1 MDRAVESQLPRIPAF
16 GSISYL
22 ILFIR
27 LNPSI
32 FSFLFQGYHI
42 HQEEW
47 DNRVRQLRQRELV
60 TLHHDID
67 QTTAHTINL
76 GATSGDGVAVKWIK
90 FSVVYDIVDFL
101 TNDHSSLITGLDVTV
116 RSAGS
121 SQALHLHQSDLLLT
135 GWQIASA
142 ARAAVAGRIR
152 DGTLLQLLRFRGV
165 DALAVTEFGNEAS
178 VSFDQGWIDEMPTPS
193 RSPDDTIPVTSTGA
207 RTNATGQSWDA
218 SRLVGAGVFVL
229 VFGVIVGTAQWAW
242 NRRRQRREM
251 EWTTAGAQEHFHT
264 DNVEYEEWQT
274 RLSPGEGTPSESGG
288 SMIIDVANAIQ
299 CDKISSLGI
308 GTASEASVIGWRPR
322 GGRHSRAPSNFSSI
336 VHNAY
341 DSVSPYDAALDL
353 VGEELDANSHGQ
365 LV

>member
-1 MDRAVESQLPRIPAF
+1 M
-16 GSISYL
+16 
-22 ILFIR
+22 
-27 LNPSI
+27 
-32 FSFLFQGYHI
+32 
-42 HQEEW
+42 
-47 DNRVRQLRQRELV
+47 RQLRQRELV

-76 GATSGDGVAVKWIK
+76 GVTSRDGVAVKWIK

-101 TNDHSSLITGLDVTV
+101 TNGHSAMTTGLDVTV

-121 SQALHLHQSDLLLT
+121 SQASHLHPYDQQPHLLLT

-165 DALAVTEFGNEAS
+165 DSLAVTEFGNEAS
-178 VSFDQGWIDEMPTPS
+178 VSFDQGWIDELPSPS
-193 RSPDDTIPVTSTGA
+193 RSQDDTIPVTSIGA
-207 RTNATGQSWDA
+207 RTNTTGQSWDA

-229 VFGVIVGTAQWAW
+229 VFGLIVGSAQWAW

-251 EWTTAGAQEHFHT
+251 EWTTAGAQEHCHT

-288 SMIIDVANAIQ
+288 SMLIDVANAIQ

-308 GTASEASVIGWRPR
+308 GTASEASEMRWRPR
-322 GGRHSRAPSNFSSI
+322 GERGSRTPSNFSSI

-341 DSVSPYDAALDL
+341 DSVSPSDAALDL
-353 VGEELDANSHGQ
+353 VGEEFDANSRGQ

>member
-1 MDRAVESQLPRIPAF
+1 MNRVVESQLPRTF
-16 GSISYL
+16 LFLSILPHFAHSSQ
-22 ILFIR
+22 
-27 LNPSI
+27 P
-32 FSFLFQGYHI
+32 FLFQGYHVR
-42 HQEEW
+42 QEEW
-47 DNRVRQLRQRELV
+47 DNRVRRLRQRELV

-76 GATSGDGVAVKWIK
+76 GATSRDGVAVKWIK

-101 TNDHSSLITGLDVTV
+101 TNDHSAMITGLDVTV

-121 SQALHLHQSDLLLT
+121 SQASHLHPHDQQPHLLLT

-193 RSPDDTIPVTSTGA
+193 RSPDDTIPVISIGA
-207 RTNATGQSWDA
+207 RTNATEQSWDA
-218 SRLVGAGVFVL
+218 SRLVGAGIFVL
-229 VFGVIVGTAQWAW
+229 VFGLIVGSAQWAW

-264 DNVEYEEWQT
+264 DNVVYEEWQT

-322 GGRHSRAPSNFSSI
+322 GGRYSRTPSNFSSI

-341 DSVSPYDAALDL
+341 DSVSPSDAALDL
-353 VGEELDANSHGQ
+353 VGEELDANSRGQ

>member
-1 MDRAVESQLPRIPAF
+1 M
-16 GSISYL
+16 
-22 ILFIR
+22 
-27 LNPSI
+27 
-32 FSFLFQGYHI
+32 QGYHVRE
-42 HQEEW
+42 EEW
-47 DNRVRQLRQRELV
+47 DNRVRRLRQRELV

-76 GATSGDGVAVKWIK
+76 GATSRDGAAVKWIK

-121 SQALHLHQSDLLLT
+121 QQPSHLHTNGQQPHLLLT

-178 VSFDQGWIDEMPTPS
+178 VSFDQGWIDEMPIPS
-193 RSPDDTIPVTSTGA
+193 GSSDDAIPVTSIGA
-207 RTNATGQSWDA
+207 RSNNVGRSWDA
-218 SRLVGAGVFVL
+218 SRLVGAGIFVL
-229 VFGVIVGTAQWAW
+229 VFGLIVGTSQWAW

-251 EWTTAGAQEHFHT
+251 EWTTAGAQEYFHT
-264 DNVEYEEWQT
+264 NDVEYEEWQT
-274 RLSPGEGTPSESGG
+274 RISPGEGTPSESGG
-288 SMIIDVANAIQ
+288 SMVIDVANAIQ

-322 GGRHSRAPSNFSSI
+322 AGRYSREPSNFSSI

-341 DSVSPYDAALDL
+341 DSVSPSDAALDL
-353 VGEELDANSHGQ
+353 VDEELDANSRGQ

>member
-1 MDRAVESQLPRIPAF
+1 M
-16 GSISYL
+16 
-22 ILFIR
+22 
-27 LNPSI
+27 
-32 FSFLFQGYHI
+32 
-42 HQEEW
+42 
-47 DNRVRQLRQRELV
+47 RQLRQRELV

-76 GATSGDGVAVKWIK
+76 GATSRDGVAVKWIK

-101 TNDHSSLITGLDVTV
+101 TNDHSAMITGLDVSV

-121 SQALHLHQSDLLLT
+121 SQASHLHPHDQQPHLLLT

-142 ARAAVAGRIR
+142 ARAAVAGRIH

-193 RSPDDTIPVTSTGA
+193 RSPDDTIPVTSIGA

-229 VFGVIVGTAQWAW
+229 VFGLIVGSAQWAW

-288 SMIIDVANAIQ
+288 SMVIDVANAIQ

-308 GTASEASVIGWRPR
+308 GTTSEASVIGWRPR
-322 GGRHSRAPSNFSSI
+322 GGRYGRAPSNFSSI
-336 VHNAY
+336 VRNAY
-341 DSVSPYDAALDL
+341 DSVSPCDTALDL
-353 VGEELDANSHGQ
+353 VGEELDANSRGQ

>member
-1 MDRAVESQLPRIPAF
+1 M
-16 GSISYL
+16 
-22 ILFIR
+22 
-27 LNPSI
+27 
-32 FSFLFQGYHI
+32 
-42 HQEEW
+42 
-47 DNRVRQLRQRELV
+47 RQLRQRELV

-76 GATSGDGVAVKWIK
+76 GATSRDGVAVKWIK

-101 TNDHSSLITGLDVTV
+101 TNDHSAMITGLDVTV

-121 SQALHLHQSDLLLT
+121 SQASHLYPHDQQPHLLLT

-152 DGTLLQLLRFRGV
+152 DGTLLQLLRFRGL

-193 RSPDDTIPVTSTGA
+193 RSPDDTIPVTSIGA
-207 RTNATGQSWDA
+207 RTNRTGQTRDA

-229 VFGVIVGTAQWAW
+229 VFGLIVGSAQWAS

-251 EWTTAGAQEHFHT
+251 EWTRAGAQEHFHT

-288 SMIIDVANAIQ
+288 SMVIDVANAIQ

-322 GGRHSRAPSNFSSI
+322 GGRYSLAPSNFSSI
-336 VHNAY
+336 VRNAY
-341 DSVSPYDAALDL
+341 DSVSPCDTALDL
-353 VGEELDANSHGQ
+353 VGEELDANSRGQ